1 MRLSILFCTAIATL
15 SINSCEDMGS
25 APAST
30 STGSVLMHTTF
41 DNLGQ
46 PSLSGW
52 QDGYPRYGLLKNTA
66 SFSNDVPPNGG
77 QWSLKVF
84 PPDTFYSVM
93 CYVVHPVQ
101 PSQSNQFRLTYG
113 YKSLLSSRCEVTL
126 GAYGASNEYLTLAT
140 HDSIT
145 WKRDTLIFHSN
156 NPTIDSVIVFI
167 YMFTPRTKAD
177 TSKFILFNEFKLD
190 EWRDWFAG

>member
-1 MRLSILFCTAIATL
+1 MRLTILLFTALATL
-15 SINSCEDMGS
+15 SINSCKDIGS
-25 APAST
+25 SPAST

-46 PSLSGW
+46 TSLSGW
-52 QDGYPRYGLLKNTA
+52 QDGYQSYGIVKTSF

-77 QWSLKVF
+77 HWSLKLF

-93 CYVVHPVQ
+93 RYVVHPAQ
-101 PSQSNQFRLTYG
+101 PSQSNQFRLSYG

-145 WKRDTLIFHSN
+145 WTRDSLIFHTI
-156 NPTIDSVIVFI
+156 NPTIDSMIVFI
-167 YMFTPRTKAD
+167 YMFTPRNKAD
-177 TSKFILFNEFKLD
+177 TSKFILFNEFKLE
-190 EWRDWFAG
+190 EW